1 MMEANEY
8 SHPLQLGRYRKPTSR
23 FGKYDNARR
32 FWEDHVTGVFLA
44 PHLEKLLARCKERG
58 TGLRILDLGCG
69 VGDGLDLIQR
79 IARSRGRGIRAAR
92 TELVPSESLGEYV
105 GVDIND
111 DLLCQAEECYA
122 SASNV
127 RFVRGDLSEGLPDEI
142 LLDHRPFDLYFTSYA
157 MLSHFRDGEFLTI
170 LGDIC
175 RHAPERA
182 LFVGDWLG
190 QYSYEWPRFWLDTPR
205 ADYFVDYRMS
215 YLYDETE
222 RRTNEIPSFPLRLMT
237 RDEVLRLLTQASDE
251 SGVSIHPLVTFD
263 RSILTGR
270 HTDTREY
277 NPTSPPLR
285 SAINSLL
292 EPQTRTDLGQLL
304 VDYVPRQGFD
314 AVNRFY
320 EGFFRATNDLV
331 GYTAALLDDPA
342 RADRELPFLAQ
353 PPGLD
358 PSPLRDSMAM
368 MASLIG
374 GLRSVDWGDVRAN
387 LIEPA
392 LAHAL
397 EHIEI
402 RMQQGLGMGHSLGVV
417 AEIAKDVD

>member
-1 MMEANEY
+1 MTEANEY
-8 SHPLQLGRYRKPTSR
+8 SHPLQLGRYRKPTST

-44 PHLEKLLARCKERG
+44 PHLEKLLARCKGRG

-69 VGDGLDLIQR
+69 IGDGLDLIQR
-79 IARSRGRGIRAAR
+79 IARSQGREFGAAG
-92 TELVPSESLGEYV
+92 TELVPLESLGEYV

-127 RFVRGDLSEGLPDEI
+127 RFVRGDLSEGLPEEI
-142 LLDHRPFDLYFTSYA
+142 FRDHRPFDLYFTSYA
-157 MLSHFRDGEFLTI
+157 MLSHFHDDQFLTI
-170 LGDIC
+170 LGDVC

-190 QYSYEWPRFWLDTPR
+190 HYSYEWPRFWLDAPR

-215 YLYDETE
+215 YLYDEAE
-222 RRTNEIPSFPLRLMT
+222 RRTNDIPSFPLRLMT
-237 RDEVLRLLTQASDE
+237 RDEALGLVREASEE
-251 SGVSIHPLVTFD
+251 SGVPILSLVTFD

-285 SAINSLL
+285 RAINSLF
-292 EPQTRTDLGQLL
+292 EPQTRTDLEQLF

-320 EGFFRATNDLV
+320 DGFFRATNDLV
-331 GYTAALLDDPA
+331 SYTVALLENPA
-342 RADRELPFLAQ
+342 QAERESCFLQ
-353 PPGLD
+353 PPCLD
-358 PSPLRDSMAM
+358 PSPLRDSMGIM
-368 MASLIG
+368 RSLIG
-374 GLRSVDWGDVRAN
+374 GLRSVAWGDARAN

-397 EHIEI
+397 EHLEI
-402 RMQQGLGMGHSLGVV
+402 GMQQGLGMGHSLGVV

>member
-1 MMEANEY
+1 MTEANEY
-8 SHPLQLGRYRKPTSR
+8 SHPLRLGRYRKPTST

-44 PHLEKLLARCKERG
+44 PYLEKLLERRGERG

-79 IARSRGRGIRAAR
+79 IARSPGRGVGAAR
-92 TELVPSESLGEYV
+92 MELVPPGLLGEYV

-142 LLDHRPFDLYFTSYA
+142 FRDHRPFDLYFTSYA
-157 MLSHFRDGEFLTI
+157 MLSHFRDDQFLTI
-170 LGDIC
+170 LGDVC
-175 RHAPERA
+175 RHAPRRA

-190 QYSYEWPRFWLDTPR
+190 QYSYEWPRFWLDGPK

-215 YLYDETE
+215 YLYDEAE

-237 RDEVLRLLTQASDE
+237 RDEVLRLVREASEE
-251 SGVSIHPLVTFD
+251 SGVPIHPLVTFD

-292 EPQTRTDLGQLL
+292 EPQTRTDLEQLL
-304 VDYVPRQGFD
+304 VDYVPRRGFD

-331 GYTAALLDDPA
+331 SYTVALLEDPVQ
-342 RADRELPFLAQ
+342 ADRELPGLPQ
-353 PPGLD
+353 PPCLD
-358 PSPLRDSMAM
+358 PSPLRDSMGM

-374 GLRSVDWGDVRAN
+374 GLRSVDWGDARAN

-397 EHIEI
+397 EHVEIEL
-402 RMQQGLGMGHSLGVV
+402 QCGLGMGHSLGVV